1 MKTTRQRILSAF
13 YPVLMRVSKWLGA
26 KSQTLYNEGLVQPP
40 ESLYNLSVVTYKK
53 NVFPLREWQGKKLL
67 LVNTASDCGYTEQYQ
82 ELQQLLE
89 LYKNRL
95 QIIAFP
101 SNDFKDQENGS
112 DEAILQFCKD
122 NFGVRFPIALKSS
135 VKKGPQQNSVFQWL
149 SHKEKNG
156 WNNLAP
162 TWNFSKYL
170 VNETGIL
177 THYFDPSISPLDKE
191 VQDAIKR

>member
-1 MKTTRQRILSAF
+1 MKTARQRILSTF
-13 YPVLMRVSKWLGA
+13 YPVLMRVSKWLGT
-26 KSQTLYNEGLVQPP
+26 KSQALRNEGQVQPR

-53 NVFPLREWQGKKLL
+53 NIFPLVEWQGKKLL

-82 ELQQLLE
+82 ELQQLLDT
-89 LYKNRL
+89 YKDRL

-101 SNDFKDQENGS
+101 SNDFKEQEKGS

-122 NFGVRFPIALKSS
+122 NFGVSFPIALKSR

-156 WNNLAP
+156 WNDQAP

-170 VNETGIL
+170 VNEKGML
-177 THYFDPSISPLDKE
+177 THYFDPSISPLSKE
-191 VQDAIKR
+191 VQEAIKH